1 MRCPACGSDQTR
13 KCSVVYEEGTQSGT
27 ISVTPGGGS
36 PLHAEQ
42 FTSSAI
48 AKRCRPPIAPDAGG
62 FVADIVISVVLTG
75 LWAAIVVR
83 RAQVAGSEVSPA
95 LLLEAVA
102 VAVVL
107 WFVLHNWVRPPLWR
121 WRKGKRLL
129 AAYQDALER
138 WRRSWICVRCGE
150 ISNETSQ

>member
-1 MRCPACGSDQTR
+1 MRCAACGSEQTR

-42 FTSSAI
+42 VTSSAF
-48 AKRCRPPIAPDAGG
+48 AKRCRPPLEPHAGG
-62 FVADIVISVVLTG
+62 FVADIVISLVLTC

-83 RAQVAGSEVSPA
+83 RAQVAGREVSPA
-95 LLLEAVA
+95 LLMEAIVVA
-102 VAVVL
+102 IVL

-121 WRKGKRLL
+121 WGKGKRLL
-129 AAYQDALER
+129 AAYRDALGR
-138 WRRSWICVRCGE
+138 WRKSWICSRCGE
-150 ISNETSQ
+150 ISTETGQ